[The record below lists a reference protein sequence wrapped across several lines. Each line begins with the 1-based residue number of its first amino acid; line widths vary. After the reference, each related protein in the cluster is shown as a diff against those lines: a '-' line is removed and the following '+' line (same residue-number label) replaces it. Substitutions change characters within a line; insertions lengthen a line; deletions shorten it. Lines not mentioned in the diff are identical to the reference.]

1 MALSALAA
9 DLDGAAAAAAEDP
22 DEGSAEAV
30 AAPATPAA
38 AAADAEPISDT
49 IASQHGASVA
59 SEGRVALTYF
69 LTLR

>member
-9 DLDGAAAAAAEDP
+9 DLDGAAAAAEDP

-38 AAADAEPISDT
+38 AADAEPISDT
-49 IASQHGASVA
+49 IASQHGASVE